1 MAFVEEV
8 IFAGFGGQGVLS
20 MGKMLSYA
28 GMMKGKNV
36 SWLPSYGPE
45 MRGGTANCSVIISD
59 DLIGSPVV
67 TDADTLVVMNRPS
80 LEKFESFVK
89 PGGTII
95 VNSSLI
101 DQKVVRDDVNVYY
114 FPVNDVAT
122 ECGNAK
128 AANMVMLGAYIKI
141 KGFPAEEDLL
151 GAFLKVFGEGK
162 KGLLPLN
169 EKAVAAG
176 AALVE

>member
-28 GMMKGKNV
+28 GMMRDKNV

-45 MRGGTANCSVIISD
+45 MRGGTANCSVIVSD
-59 DLIGSPVV
+59 ELIGSPVV

-80 LEKFESFVK
+80 LAKFEKFVK

-95 VNSSLI
+95 VNSSLV
-101 DQKVVRDDVNVYY
+101 DLKVERDDVTAYY
-114 FPVNDVAT
+114 FPVNEVAA
-122 ECGNAK
+122 ECGSAK
-128 AANMVMLGAYIKI
+128 AANMVMLGAYIKL
-141 KGFPAEEDLL
+141 KGFPSESDLL

-162 KGLLPLN
+162 KNLLPLN

-176 AALVE
+176 AGLVK